1 MLEGTL
7 QDFPLPDIL
16 QLIGTQKKT
25 GSLLIT
31 SADNVATMSFRD
43 GRVVYAKLENNPE
56 RLGDILYRLGKIT
69 GDQLAKALQHAKEA
83 GGLRIGKSL
92 TDLKFVTQADL
103 SEAIKT
109 QIEDSA
115 YHIFSWKTG
124 RFKFDPRLVLEEAEA
139 SVDISV
145 DSIIMESVRRLDEHD
160 REAEEVTGSEMAFA
174 IVAGGSEKAARMDL
188 SIDDY
193 SVLANLDG
201 QRTVREISDKLHM
214 SELELTRI
222 LVHLMEAGIVVEMKG
237 APGETPTP
245 SPVAPSTVDSIPDLV
260 TAGEPDLGPD
270 LVAPAEGTGDLIQ
283 PDEPRRGSV
292 PSKEGAKKISFL

>member
-16 QLIGTQKKT
+16 QLIGAQKKT

-56 RLGDILYRLGKIT
+56 RLGDILYRLGKIS
-69 GDQLAKALQHAKEA
+69 GEQLGKALQHAKES
-83 GGLRIGKSL
+83 GGLKIGKAL
-92 TDLKFVTQADL
+92 TELKFVQQSDL
-103 SEAIKT
+103 SEALKA
-109 QIEDSA
+109 QIEDAA

-124 RFKFDPRLVLEEAEA
+124 RFKFDPRIVLQEEEA

-160 REAEEVTGSEMAFA
+160 RQAEEVTGTELIFA
-174 IVAGGSEKAARMDL
+174 IVTGGSEKAARIDL

-201 QRTVREISDKLHM
+201 TRTVRAISDKLHM
-214 SELELTRI
+214 SEVELTRVLMH
-222 LVHLMEAGIVVEMKG
+222 LVEAGIVAETTGGG
-237 APGETPTP
+237 AKSAAPAK
-245 SPVAPSTVDSIPDLV
+245 SPPAVLATSMADMPDLF
-260 TAGEPDLGPD
+260 AAPEPDLGPD
-270 LVAPAEGTGDLIQ
+270 LIGPA
-283 PDEPRRGSV
+283 V
-292 PSKEGAKKISFL
+292 